1 MELLMLDDHLLTDI
15 VIIGISCAV
24 KDNNI
29 FRIMVIFFFKTPEII
44 TSLIYYLPLSIYFYY
59 LFKKKENN

>member
-1 MELLMLDDHLLTDI
+1 MLDDHLLTDI

-29 FRIMVIFFFKTPEII
+29 FRMMGIFFFQYTRNYN
-44 TSLIYYLPLSIYFYY
+44 LINFLSTLIN
-59 LFKKKENN
+59 LFLLFIEKKGE